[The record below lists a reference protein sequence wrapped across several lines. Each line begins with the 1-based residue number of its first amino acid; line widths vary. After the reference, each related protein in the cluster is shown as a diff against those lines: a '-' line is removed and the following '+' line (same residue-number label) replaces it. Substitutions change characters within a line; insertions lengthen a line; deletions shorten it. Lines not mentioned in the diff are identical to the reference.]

1 MSTRETIDW
10 SVLSGPRV
18 SRRTLL
24 NVAVASGA
32 IAYASQ
38 LAGVAAVPARPNALS
53 LRQDPV
59 QGGTLRWGFG
69 LGQIPTLDPAQVNLG
84 IVAGEL
90 LSNLF
95 SGLVQFD
102 EELGIIADLAEEW
115 AVSEDGLVYTFTLRP
130 GLTFHNGDTL
140 TANDFIYTYE
150 RTINPDFASP
160 QANKLALITD
170 IQAPDDTTLV
180 ITQSAPNA
188 PFLAVACSRGPGRA
202 LAPISKRAVDEMGD
216 DQFGLAP
223 IGCGPFM
230 IDPETVEVG
239 GGFEMNAFEGWYGGR
254 PPLDKVVVQLV
265 AEASTLVSALEAG
278 DVDMVDIVPLIGYD
292 QLAANDEL
300 TLVEAAGTNWEALTM
315 NQARP
320 PWDNVDARMAVAKA
334 VDRDDL
340 NDKAFFGRAIPSVG
354 FIAPAFGWVYRPPE
368 EVDDPQAFNLDEAKQ
383 LAEAAGLAG
392 LQPGLIGTAD
402 DQRVTETLRN
412 QLTEIGLDI
421 QLDQMQTNAY
431 VERRTAGDYDMV
443 ILGSVVDADQDDR
456 CWNYF
461 HSTGPSNSY
470 AYNNPEADR
479 LADAQRQSSDQAER
493 AVLLQELQ
501 ALVAGEAVYAFLYHY
516 PDVTGFYTYVQGY
529 KSIPEQRYL
538 ETIWLDQ

>member
-1 MSTRETIDW
+1 
-10 SVLSGPRV
+10 
-18 SRRTLL
+18 
-24 NVAVASGA
+24 
-32 IAYASQ
+32 
-38 LAGVAAVPARPNALS
+38 
-53 LRQDPV
+53 
-59 QGGTLRWGFG
+59 
-69 LGQIPTLDPAQVNLG
+69 
-84 IVAGEL
+84 
-90 LSNLF
+90 
-95 SGLVQFD
+95 
-102 EELGIIADLAEEW
+102 
-115 AVSEDGLVYTFTLRP
+115 
-130 GLTFHNGDTL
+130 
-140 TANDFIYTYE
+140 
-150 RTINPDFASP
+150 
-160 QANKLALITD
+160 
-170 IQAPDDTTLV
+170 
-180 ITQSAPNA
+180 
-188 PFLAVACSRGPGRA
+188 
-202 LAPISKRAVDEMGD
+202 
-216 DQFGLAP
+216 
-223 IGCGPFM
+223 
-230 IDPETVEVG
+230 
-239 GGFEMNAFEGWYGGR
+239 
-254 PPLDKVVVQLV
+254 
-265 AEASTLVSALEAG
+265 
-278 DVDMVDIVPLIGYD
+278 
-292 QLAANDEL
+292 
-300 TLVEAAGTNWEALTM
+300 
-315 NQARP
+315 
-320 PWDNVDARMAVAKA
+320 MAVAKA

-368 EVDDPQAFNLDEAKQ
+368 EVDDRQAFNLDEAKQ

-443 ILGSVVDADQDDR
+443 ILGSVVDADPDDG